1 MTRSDAD
8 LCDRDSDDAT
18 THCAIHTGRM
28 YTTLCFITKS
38 PIHLQRLALINTL
51 AESSIQRLALKNNNI
66 TRNYF
71 GKFLDE
77 QTRNGIP
84 EFAKGNTIR
93 EIAKCVARPLICQNT
108 EAQLSSL
115 QLAATTDCAPA
126 AVQSDRCHL

>member
-8 LCDRDSDDAT
+8 LCDRDSNDAT

-71 GKFLDE
+71 GKLLDE
-77 QTRNGIP
+77 QTRNNIR
-84 EFAKGNTIR
+84 EFAQTQHDSRNRQMRRPPAYIPKHGRTALI
-93 EIAKCVARPLICQNT
+93 IAACSN
-108 EAQLSSL
+108 
-115 QLAATTDCAPA
+115 
-126 AVQSDRCHL
+126 H